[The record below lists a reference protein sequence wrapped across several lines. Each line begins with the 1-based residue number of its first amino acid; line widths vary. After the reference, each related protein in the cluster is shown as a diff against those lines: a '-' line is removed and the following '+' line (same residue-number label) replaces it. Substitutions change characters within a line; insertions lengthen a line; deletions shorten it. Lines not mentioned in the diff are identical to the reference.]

1 MHACELWCRCSHCGT
16 PSRVLRKE
24 GHTHIFDKPRERGVA
39 KGTHSTQR
47 KPKARRQADEG
58 DGSDMEDEEDEAQS
72 PEETE
77 RRKKQTTVLHPLL
90 AERLIKALWKKEGEA
105 LDLIYGRKR
114 SLQVCAAPIG
124 KLTAAPRLD
133 SVSLTLDLCASLSLI
148 GAAAAAVALFHAH
161 DARAAEPLPPADR
174 ARRPEVRASAHAVRR

>member
-1 MHACELWCRCSHCGT
+1 MCGAVAPICCVAKARELWCRCSHCGT

-114 SLQVCAAPIG
+114 SLQVCACG
-124 KLTAAPRLD
+124 SHQQTHGSTTDSTAFR
-133 SVSLTLDLCASLSLI
+133 
-148 GAAAAAVALFHAH
+148 
-161 DARAAEPLPPADR
+161 
-174 ARRPEVRASAHAVRR
+174 